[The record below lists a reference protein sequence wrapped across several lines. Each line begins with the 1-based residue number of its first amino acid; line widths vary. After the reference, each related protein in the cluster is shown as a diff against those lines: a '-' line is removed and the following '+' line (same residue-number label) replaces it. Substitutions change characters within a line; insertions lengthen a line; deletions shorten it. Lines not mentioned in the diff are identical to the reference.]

1 MSIVRVPLRVG
12 ELLSA
17 TVRRKLTD
25 RRVLI
30 SLKGHTLVAE
40 PEQDVAPGDEIIV
53 QVLAVFPR
61 IRLRLL
67 PSLQAAAMAANRRR
81 PPLDLLT

>member
-1 MSIVRVPLRVG
+1 MPLRVG
-12 ELLSA
+12 EVVSA
-17 TVRRKLTD
+17 TVRRKLAP

-40 PEQDVAPGDEIIV
+40 PEREVSPGDEI
-53 QVLAVFPR
+53 QVKVLSVFPR

-67 PSLQAAAMAANRRR
+67 TTPSPTRLSPSG
-81 PPLDLLT
+81 PPLDLRT

>member
-1 MSIVRVPLRVG
+1 MPLRVG
-12 ELLSA
+12 EVLPA
-17 TVRRKLTD
+17 TVRRQISS

-40 PEQDVAPGDEIIV
+40 PEHEVSPGDEIIV
-53 QVLAVFPR
+53 QVLTIFPR

-67 PSLQAAAMAANRRR
+67 PAMPPPGARSRR
-81 PPLDLLT
+81 PPLDLHT

>member
-1 MSIVRVPLRVG
+1 MAILRIPLRVG
-12 ELLSA
+12 EIISA
-17 TVRRKLTD
+17 TVKRKITD
-25 RRVLI
+25 ERVLI

-40 PEQDVAPGDEIIV
+40 PEQRVMPGDEIKV

-67 PSLQAAAMAANRRR
+67 PAPPLGGISHQT
-81 PPLDLLT
+81 PLDLHT